1 MILLLNFI
9 AAAVVIGLGILAM
22 AIGQILRKKSIS
34 HCGGSSMTFR
44 GEKIRCPACKDK
56 TVPECQKLENL
67 SAKSGDS

>member
-1 MILLLNFI
+1 
-9 AAAVVIGLGILAM
+9 
-22 AIGQILRKKSIS
+22 
-34 HCGGSSMTFR
+34 MTFR